1 MFKMKKKEAQE
12 ADVSILDELIGQ
24 CESAMV
30 SPFKKKKAVEIEV
43 VPEEGSDEEE
53 AAESPEEEDSEAK
66 DKPDLSDMDMS
77 DLVELY
83 KEIKARKGE

>member
-1 MFKMKKKEAQE
+1 MKFSKKQGQE

-30 SPFKKKKAVEIEV
+30 SPFKKKKPVVDVEV
-43 VPEEGSDEEE
+43 KSEEDGSE
-53 AAESPEEEDSEAK
+53 ESPEVPADEDSEAK

>member
-1 MFKMKKKEAQE
+1 MKFSKKQGQE

-30 SPFKKKKAVEIEV
+30 APFKKKKKAVEIEV

-53 AAESPEEEDSEAK
+53 AAESPADEDSEAK

>member
-1 MFKMKKKEAQE
+1 MKFSKKQGQE

-24 CESAMV
+24 CESSMV
-30 SPFKKKKAVEIEV
+30 SPFKKKKPVVDVEV
-43 VPEEGSDEEE
+43 KSEE
-53 AAESPEEEDSEAK
+53 APEVADEDGESEGE

>member
-30 SPFKKKKAVEIEV
+30 APFKKKKAVEIEV
-43 VPEEGSDEEE
+43 APEEGSDEEE
-53 AAESPEEEDSEAK
+53 APEVPADEDSEAK